1 MYNAYIPGG
10 EPYEKI
16 PEDRD
21 PPGFQNLFGKEGS
34 GAFSGLLEKLGLHK
48 MDRGDLLLLLLLFL
62 LWREGDSFDWV
73 LLAALALLF
82 LKEDD
87 S

>member
-10 EPYEKI
+10 EPYETI
-16 PEDRD
+16 PEEQG
-21 PPGFQNLFGKEGS
+21 PSGSHNLFGKEG
-34 GAFSGLLEKLGLHK
+34 GALSSFLEKLGLHK
-48 MDRGDLLLLLLLFL
+48 LDRGDLLLLLLLFL

-82 LKEDD
+82 LRDGD

>member
-10 EPYEKI
+10 EPYETI
-16 PEDRD
+16 PEEHR
-21 PPGFQNLFGKEGS
+21 PPGSHDLFGKES
-34 GAFSGLLEKLGLHK
+34 GALSSLLEKLGFHK
-48 MDRGDLLLLLLLFL
+48 LDSGDLLLLLLLFL

-73 LLAALALLF
+73 LLVALALLF
-82 LKEDD
+82 LRDED

>member
-10 EPYEKI
+10 EPYETI
-16 PEDRD
+16 PEDHD
-21 PPGFQNLFGKEGS
+21 PQGFHRLFEKEGS
-34 GAFSGLLEKLGLHK
+34 AISGLLKKLGLHK
-48 MDRGDLLLLLLLFL
+48 LDSGDLLLLLLLFL

-82 LKEDD
+82 LRDGD

>member
-10 EPYEKI
+10 EPYETI
-16 PEDRD
+16 PEEHS
-21 PPGFQNLFGKEGS
+21 PPGSQHIFGKES
-34 GAFSGLLEKLGLHK
+34 ASLSSLLEKLGLHK
-48 MDRGDLLLLLLLFL
+48 LDSGDLLLLLLLFL

-82 LKEDD
+82 LRDEP

>member
-1 MYNAYIPGG
+1 MSNARRGI
-10 EPYEKI
+10 
-16 PEDRD
+16 
-21 PPGFQNLFGKEGS
+21 
-34 GAFSGLLEKLGLHK
+34 AFYLET
-48 MDRGDLLLLLLLFL
+48 LLLLLFL

-82 LKEDD
+82 LRDGD